1 MTMSNKIHISKD
13 LSLSAED
20 LVESCIGIIG
30 KRGGGKSGGIKVL
43 MEEFIKAQLPFVAFD
58 PVGILWGIKS
68 SLDGSAPG
76 LPVLVIGGSHGDLR
90 LDRRAGEET
99 AKGIVQANISCIID
113 FSEEPKKAYREFVR
127 DFCHKLYGI
136 NDTPRH
142 VIIEEAPEVVPQRLR
157 PDMMDTFEAVERLV
171 SRGRNKAIGVTLV
184 SQRAATINKD
194 LLTQIDAL
202 LIFGLTSPQDRK
214 ALTEWVQAYDQM
226 GRLPEFEAGIAGLRR
241 QEAWFWSPV
250 AFKDGGIFQKIKVRN
265 FTTFHPDKTHLRR
278 AGLLEK
284 KPVTTDVSAIVSKL
298 GAQLERLSKEKTD
311 VAAIPK
317 LQAKIRALGRQLEL
331 QKSIK
336 EQPVLSSREIR
347 HAIQETK
354 LPLDEEIK
362 QLKRAIRH
370 QETWQRVV
378 HRGAKMLVGEEP
390 IIGTAHNAYTGSVGA
405 SQKERVSQLHTQTA
419 HVPDKPLPFPKKAIS
434 TTTFATGSAR
444 RVQNRAKEDAEVH
457 KIMLEGEEE
466 PLVAGA
472 LRMLTVLA
480 SKSPLTVTKTQLGT
494 LARITPSGGTY
505 SNYFSQLRRKNFLE
519 VDDAG
524 NVRVTQEGLDF
535 VGEVTPAPQ
544 THEEIVAMWK
554 GILVAGAGRMLDV
567 VIEAYPD
574 SVTKE
579 DLAIGAELTASAGTF
594 SNYLSLLRRNGLV
607 EISGSEVKATEVI
620 FP

>member
-1 MTMSNKIHISKD
+1 MKDRLKISST
-13 LSLSAED
+13 LSIPAMDFIEQATA
-20 LVESCIGIIG
+20 IIG
-30 KRGGGKSGGIKVL
+30 KRGTGKTGLVKVL
-43 MEEFIKAQLPFVAFD
+43 MEELVRLGLPFVAFD
-58 PVGILWGIKS
+58 PVGVAWGIKS
-68 SLDGSAPG
+68 SLDGASAG
-76 LPVLVIGGSHGDLR
+76 LPVLVIGGSHGDIR
-90 LDRRAGEET
+90 LDRRAGAEN
-99 AKGIVQANISCIID
+99 AKAIIKANVSCVID
-113 FSEEPKKAYREFVR
+113 FSEEPRRAYREYIR
-127 DFCHKLYGI
+127 DFSHALFSF
-136 NDTPRH
+136 NDSPRL
-142 VIIEEAPEVVPQRLR
+142 VIIEEAPELVPQRLR
-157 PDMMDTFEAVERLV
+157 PDMTDVFEAVERLV
-171 SRGRNKAIGVTLV
+171 SRGRNKGIGVTLI
-184 SQRAATINKD
+184 SQRAATISKD
-194 LLTQIDAL
+194 VLTQIDAL
-202 LIFGLTSPQDRK
+202 FIFGLTSPQDRK

-226 GRLPEFEAGIAGLRR
+226 GRLPEFEAGIAGLHR

-250 AFKDGGIFQKIKVRN
+250 AFKEGGIFQKIKIRN

-311 VAAIPK
+311 IAAIPK
-317 LQAKIRALGRQLEL
+317 LQAKIRELERQLEL

-370 QETWQRVV
+370 QETWQRFV
-378 HRGAKMLVGEEP
+378 HRVAKMLLGEEA
-390 IIGTAHNAYTGSVGA
+390 IIGTAHNAYTGSVRA
-405 SQKERVSQLHTQTA
+405 SQKERVPQLYTQTA
-419 HVPDKPLPFPKKAIS
+419 HVPDKPLPFPKKAIN

-472 LRMLTVLA
+472 LRMLMVLA

-505 SNYFSQLRRKNFLE
+505 SNYFGQLRRKNFLE

-567 VIEAYPD
+567 VIEAYPEP
-574 SVTKE
+574 VTKE
-579 DLAIGAELTASAGTF
+579 ELGIRAELTSSAGTF

-607 EISGSEVKATEVI
+607 EIRGQEVKATEVI